1 MEASTIEEDMLYIMK
16 KINFKKIYKIIEK
29 LFKNMGEDLVS
40 EYSAQCSYYT
50 ILSFIPFI
58 ILVLTMI
65 QYTGVEPQALF
76 NAISKIIPSSMNEII
91 LDIVQEVYSKSI
103 GTISIS
109 IIFTIWSAGKGLF
122 ALNKGLQSVYNTN
135 NKESASYIYL
145 RVKAIIE
152 TIMFIILIVL
162 GLTLLVF
169 GNSLIE
175 IIQKYVGGLENYNT
189 ISAIVTQIGLI
200 LITFLIFLLLYKFMP
215 KHKVS
220 FKSQIY
226 GAIFG
231 AIALNIIS
239 IVFSKYLYIFKG
251 FSITYGSLA
260 TLMLIMMWIYS
271 CFYTV
276 FFGAELNKL
285 INNKKTG

>member
-1 MEASTIEEDMLYIMK
+1 MLYIMK